1 MVRRIAG
8 LWRRVR
14 WIPWRR
20 DPLRG
25 PWVEPSNAV
34 TRAIYEP
41 IERELRKPIE
51 AVVAPPAA
59 ISEPVVAVAEPAVPA
74 ETRWAEF
81 AETWFAEPEVVADAP
96 GFEAEEQALEEA
108 VAPLQADEAAASES
122 GDEKKHPHRA
132 A

>member
-1 MVRRIAG
+1 M
-8 LWRRVR
+8 
-14 WIPWRR
+14 
-20 DPLRG
+20 
-25 PWVEPSNAV
+25 EPSNAV

-81 AETWFAEPEVVADAP
+81 AETWFAEPEMAADAP
-96 GFEAEEQALEEA
+96 GFEAEGQTLEEPG
-108 VAPLQADEAAASES
+108 APPEAGEAAPSEP
-122 GDEKKHPHRA
+122 GDKKKRPHRA